1 MTAPVGRIERLGQAA
16 RGVAARIWPWRS
28 VPRPDQLKRGG
39 TGEVIRVIDGDTVE
53 LSDSTMV
60 RLVGIQ
66 APKLPLGRPG
76 FKAWPHGEEA
86 LAALEQ
92 VCLDKRVGMRFGGR
106 RVDFNGRR
114 LAHLFVESD
123 GEPLW
128 LQQWMIAE
136 GHARVYSFDDNRSC
150 VRRLLAD
157 EAEARNGNRGLWA
170 LENYK
175 LLNARTPREIAGKRG
190 EYHIV
195 EGTVTGTKT
204 ARRRVFIDFGTDWRH
219 DFTAVLA
226 SSALRRFDWERF
238 APKSLVGERVRI
250 RGWIGLKKGPY
261 IDVTHPEQIERVT
274 D

>member
-1 MTAPVGRIERLGQAA
+1 MTASVSRIERFGQAA
-16 RGVAARIWPWRS
+16 RGVAARIWPWPC
-28 VPRPDQLKRGG
+28 VAGPDELKRGG
-39 TGEVIRVIDGDTVE
+39 SGEVVCVIDGDTVE

-76 FKAWPHGEEA
+76 FKAWPHAEEA
-86 LAALEQ
+86 RIALEQ
-92 VCLDKRVGMRFGGR
+92 LCLGRRVGMRFGGR

-114 LAHLFVESD
+114 LAHLFVERD
-123 GEPLW
+123 EETVW
-128 LQQWMIAE
+128 LQRSMIAE

-150 VRRLLAD
+150 VRDLLRE
-157 EAEARNGNRGLWA
+157 EALARQRGKGLWQ
-170 LENYK
+170 LTSYG
-175 LLNARTPREIAGKRG
+175 LLDARDARQIAGKRG

-195 EGTVTGTKT
+195 EGTVRGSKS

-219 DFTAVLA
+219 DFTAVLP

-238 APKSLVGERVRI
+238 APHELVGQRVRI
-250 RGWIGLKKGPY
+250 RGWIGLKNGPY

-274 D
+274 G